1 MVSCLALLLT
11 ILNSI
16 ILIVFCIIYFKNNYT
31 ICDLETYNMLV
42 KFYNAHFEEYDE
54 EGNPI
59 KEDKAGGCG
68 FFQEQLVDY
77 EDEDNE

>member
-16 ILIVFCIIYFKNNYT
+16 ILIVFCLIYFKNNYT

-59 KEDKAGGCG
+59 KEDKAGGYG
-68 FFQEQLVDY
+68 FFQEQLEEVN
-77 EDEDNE
+77 EDDE

>member
-1 MVSCLALLLT
+1 MIGLLALLLT
-11 ILNSI
+11 ILNST

-54 EGNPI
+54 QGNPI
-59 KEDKAGGCG
+59 KEDKTGGYG
-68 FFQEQLVDY
+68 FFQEQLIEEY
-77 EDEDNE
+77 EEDE